1 MGTVFFKKGGEKL
14 KKDVS
19 TTFYDFKMKDING
32 DMVDFK
38 TYQDRKVIMVVN
50 VASKWGLTESNYK
63 QMVSMYE
70 DLKHKKFEILAFP
83 CNQFAGQESG
93 SEAEIKKFVAENFNA
108 KFPMFSKI

>member
-50 VASKWGLTESNYK
+50 VASK
-63 QMVSMYE
+63 
-70 DLKHKKFEILAFP
+70 
-83 CNQFAGQESG
+83 
-93 SEAEIKKFVAENFNA
+93 
-108 KFPMFSKI
+108 